1 MQIIDAT
8 YRYSI
13 KNLNGLL
20 ELEQAL
26 WWYVAIG
33 LLHRTAIIVFKNI
46 NVLYITL
53 YPKHACISFHQF
65 YIVIVI
71 FTGKCPQTS
80 SLHFVLILSF
90 YAQTWYIPVIHSV
103 YFNDK

>member
-8 YRYSI
+8 YSYSI

-33 LLHRTAIIVFKNI
+33 LLHQTTIIVFKNI

-53 YPKHACISFHQF
+53 YPKHACISF
-65 YIVIVI
+65 
-71 FTGKCPQTS
+71 S
-80 SLHFVLILSF
+80 SVLYSDSDI
-90 YAQTWYIPVIHSV
+90 YW
-103 YFNDK
+103 